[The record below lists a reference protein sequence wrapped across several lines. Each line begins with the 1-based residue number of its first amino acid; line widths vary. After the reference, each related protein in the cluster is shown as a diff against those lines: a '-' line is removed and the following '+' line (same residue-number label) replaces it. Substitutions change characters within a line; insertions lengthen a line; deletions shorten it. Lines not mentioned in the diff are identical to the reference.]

1 MRKTGII
8 LRVILGLFYLLA
20 FILFMSAMEGSEYY
34 EAIDPIDRQYTA
46 FNGTHIVT
54 LLVYWVLFLA
64 SAVAIRIKGRKL
76 PPLLLTLGMV
86 FLIIGIGISITVMAQ
101 LSTDPTG
108 EFPGFYRGS
117 PMLDKIICLILF
129 CSYPLMNIIM
139 AIAFIIR
146 VVRQEADVS
155 ENRRYKNKF
164 LDRLNRLVARKPVW
178 WALILLL
185 PVFVLITLI
194 LLLFGQDTDSI
205 VKVFTETTTWRFS
218 QQTHPPFLD
227 HNGHYL
233 CTVAACGHRKIVK
246 PARLGKRHGNEIIV
260 NRQLMIANAYEEMIS
275 DYVPAFHRLVRRLY
289 DKYGYPLS
297 KHINT
302 PLRSDIIYLIMKPFE
317 CFFLLNLYLFC
328 IEPEKKINKQYL

>member
-1 MRKTGII
+1 
-8 LRVILGLFYLLA
+8 
-20 FILFMSAMEGSEYY
+20 MEGSEYY
-34 EAIDPIDRQYTA
+34 EAIDPIGQQYTA
-46 FNGTHIVT
+46 FSSAHIVT

-64 SAVAIRIKGRKL
+64 SAIAIRIKGRKL

-86 FLIIGIGISITVMAQ
+86 FLIIGIGINIAVMAQ

-108 EFPGFYRGS
+108 EFSGYRGGT
-117 PMLDKIICLILF
+117 MLDKFICLILF
-129 CSYPLMNIIM
+129 CTYPLMNIIT

-155 ENRRYKNKF
+155 ENRRYRNRF
-164 LDRLNRLVARKPVW
+164 LNMLNRLAAHKPVW
-178 WALILLL
+178 WALILLF
-185 PVFVLITLI
+185 FVLITFI

-205 VKVFTETTTWRFS
+205 AKVFTETTTWRFS
-218 QQTHPPFLD
+218 QQIHPPYLD

-246 PARLGKRHGNEIIV
+246 PVRLGKRYGNEIIV

-275 DYVPAFHRLVRRLY
+275 DYSPAFHRLIRRLY

-302 PLRSDIIYLIMKPFE
+302 PLRSDIIYLFMKPFE
-317 CFFLLNLYLFC
+317 YFFLTNLYLLC
-328 IEPEKKINKQYL
+328 LEPEKKINKQYL